1 MSDKD
6 LIPTETEPEW
16 DKEGVSKAI
25 VGATELLSDCE
36 AEERRNIAF
45 WLLCEAQGLS
55 KKEAALRVGLHPN
68 SGPRLYRT
76 LVDNQNPKRWSAKI
90 IQRLQDRYKLKNAL
104 RLEKVDDIEAKVMEF
119 LEANP
124 QEAHRFA
131 ALFRQ
136 TKAVG
141 GLLNDGPPPAPV
153 VSIEKIQNLMLN
165 VVGKGDDNDGQ
176 DR

>member
-6 LIPTETEPEW
+6 LIPTDTDPEW
-16 DKEGVSKAI
+16 DKDGISKAI
-25 VGATELLSDCE
+25 VGATELLGDCE
-36 AEERRNIAF
+36 SDERRNIAF
-45 WLLCEAQGLS
+45 WLLCEAQGLT
-55 KKEAALRVGLHPN
+55 KKEAAIRVGLHPN
-68 SGPRLYRT
+68 SGPRLYKT

-90 IQRLQDRYKLKNAL
+90 IQRLQDRYKLKNAM
-104 RLEKVDDIEAKVMEF
+104 RLEKVDDIEAKVMEY

-141 GLLNDGPPPAPV
+141 GLLQDGPAPAPV
-153 VSIEKIQNLMLN
+153 VSIAEVQNLMLN
-165 VVGKGDDNDGQ
+165 VISEGNSGKEN
-176 DR
+176 